1 MSIQTTLNIK
11 RPEAEEK
18 FINKLLEDQKIM
30 LKKAV
35 KLLSDEEL
43 EENLEETFYNYL
55 IVQNKENI

>member
-18 FINKLLEDQKIM
+18 FVNKLLEDQKIM

-55 IVQNKENI
+55 IVQDEENI

>member
-18 FINKLLEDQKIM
+18 FVNKLLEDQKIM
-30 LKKAV
+30 LKKSV

-55 IVQNKENI
+55 IVQNEENI

>member
-1 MSIQTTLNIK
+1 MGIQTTLNIK
-11 RPEAEEK
+11 RSEAEEK
-18 FINKLLEDQKIM
+18 FVNKLLEDQKIM

-55 IVQNKENI
+55 IVQNEENI

>member
-11 RPEAEEK
+11 RSEAEEK
-18 FINKLLEDQKIM
+18 FVNKLLEDQKIM